1 MERNKTKKIPEIFIN
16 SYSGAENGLLI
27 IGLEELFGRYSD
39 LVSNSHRCLF
49 YQLILVTEG
58 ECSVCVDSVQSKC
71 EPKTLLPISKGQVEI
86 CSSNDNIKGYAL
98 LFSEEYINKYP
109 GDIGWVNN
117 LEIFDFK
124 SSPLLL
130 NLNDME
136 YLDLLLLFNNT
147 KKELGFSNGF
157 GREEVLFNL
166 LKVLLITSERIKRA
180 RIKESKNKNSC
191 DLNLLDEFR
200 NILDKNFYTERS
212 VKYYSD
218 TLNITPKKL
227 NRITSNYWGKSS
239 KQVIEERVLL
249 ETKRLLL
256 HTSQSVKEI
265 GIALGFTDPTNFNKF
280 FKKSTNMTPVNYRTE
295 FRPHLDHNK
304 ASINH

>member
-1 MERNKTKKIPEIFIN
+1 MELNKVKKIPEIYIN
-16 SYSGAENGLLI
+16 NYSSSETGLLI
-27 IGLEELFGRYSD
+27 IRLEELFVRHSE
-39 LVSNSHRCLF
+39 LISSSHRCLF

-58 ECSVCVDSVQSKC
+58 VCSVCVDSVQSKC

-86 CSSNDNIKGYAL
+86 CSSDENIKGYAL

-117 LEIFDFK
+117 LELFDCK

-130 NLNDME
+130 SLNDLE

-147 KKELGFSNGF
+147 KKELGLSTGF

-180 RIKESKNKNSC
+180 RIKEGKNGNFG

-200 NILDKNFYTERS
+200 NILDKNFNIERS
-212 VKYYSD
+212 VKYYAGI
-218 TLNITPKKL
+218 LNITPKKL

-239 KQVIEERVLL
+239 KQIIEERVLL

-256 HTSQSVKEI
+256 HTCQSVKEI
-265 GIALGFTDPTNFNKF
+265 GIAMGFTDPTNFNKF
-280 FKKSTNMTPVNYRTE
+280 FKKSTNMTPVNYRIE
-295 FRPHLDHNK
+295 FSPHLDHNK

>member
-1 MERNKTKKIPEIFIN
+1 MEQIKAKIIPEICIDN
-16 SYSGAENGLLI
+16 YSGVNTGLLI
-27 IGLEELFGRYSD
+27 IKLEELFGRHSE
-39 LVSNSHRCLF
+39 LISNSHRCQY
-49 YQLILVTEG
+49 YQLLLVTEG
-58 ECSVCVDSVQSKC
+58 VCSVCVDSVQSIC
-71 EPKTLLPISKGQVEI
+71 EAKTLLPISKGQVEV
-86 CSSNDNIKGYAL
+86 CSSAESIKGYAL
-98 LFSEEYINKYP
+98 IFSEEYINKYP

-117 LEIFDFK
+117 LELFDFK
-124 SSPLLL
+124 TSPLLL
-130 NLNDME
+130 SLNDME
-136 YLDLLLLFNNT
+136 YLDLLVLFNNT
-147 KKELGFSNGF
+147 RKELILSTGY

-180 RIKESKNKNSC
+180 KIKESKSSNSN

-200 NILDKNFYTERS
+200 SILDEKFYNERS

-218 TLNITPKKL
+218 ILNVTPKKL
-227 NRITSNYWGKSS
+227 NRVISNYWGKSS

-256 HTSQSVKEI
+256 HTNQSVKEI